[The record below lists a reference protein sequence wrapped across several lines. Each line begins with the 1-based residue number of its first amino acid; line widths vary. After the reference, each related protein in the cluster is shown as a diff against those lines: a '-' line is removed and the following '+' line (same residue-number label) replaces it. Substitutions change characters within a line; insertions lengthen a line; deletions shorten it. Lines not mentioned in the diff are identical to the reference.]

1 MLKPLFE
8 RVFVRLIEIISEKG
22 VLPRLR
28 ATTRDEALLEIV
40 DHMVESGRVPG
51 EQREEILM
59 ALLKREALGATSI
72 GNAVAIPHVKTD
84 LVSNFVGALGI
95 SRDGIGFAPGE
106 PLVHI
111 VILFLSPERA
121 VSGHLRLLAHIGGI
135 LNHSTYVKQLCQAT
149 GPLDLLEVVKDAE
162 RAIFGEEREGD
173 AEQGG
178 TPVLA

>member
-1 MLKPLFE
+1 MRE
-8 RVFVRLIEIISEKG
+8 GFVRLIEIIGEKG
-22 VLPRLR
+22 VIPRLR
-28 ATTRDEALLEIV
+28 ATDRDEALLEIV
-40 DHMVESGRVPG
+40 DHMVENGHVPA

-72 GNAVAIPHVKTD
+72 GNSVAIPHVKTN
-84 LVSNFVGALGI
+84 LVNNFVGSIGI
-95 SRDGIGFAPGE
+95 SRDGIRFAAGE

-135 LNHSTYVKQLCQAT
+135 LNHDGYVRLLRDAQGRAEIV
-149 GPLDLLEVVKDAE
+149 DLIRDAE
-162 RAIFGEEREGD
+162 RMIFGEDPGDPNERGD
-173 AEQGG
+173 DSG